1 MNGGVKQ
8 LLVMASFA
16 AAGCAA
22 APDQVE
28 VRPIGGPG
36 TKLRAADDPLAAAK
50 GQFAIGN
57 VGLALEGFRKAARE
71 NPNSAEAL
79 AGMAA
84 CYETM
89 GRDDLAEA
97 NYEAALA
104 LAPRNATLLSSLAAV
119 LARLGRGDD
128 AAAVRAE
135 VAQLNSAAAALD
147 QTSASDEP
155 PPASRQPAQTI
166 VVALPAPQLAA
177 PAAVAVRDGRRAERL
192 RAPDLAASEV
202 AVRSDPPATTEQ
214 VTVKLPA
221 PRLADQAGVS
231 LPSGSL
237 PVQGGSLDQQAGMT
251 VDLSPN
257 IPAPRLGNSA
267 GVKLGAVPLSMRPS
281 GLDQQVR
288 MTVDLSRDIP
298 APRLGDRASVSLPEL
313 PLPLRSGTLD
323 RHARMNV
330 DLTSDIPTPR
340 MGGRMAVT
348 LPADR
353 APRLERLSLG
363 EVALLTGS
371 GPVWRGQV
379 VARTPQKLTVR
390 WVPLTTAAAR
400 PNIRLLN
407 AARWQGLA
415 ARSRSYLFDRGWR
428 RIEIGDAGQ
437 ARDET
442 LVLYP
447 AAHAVI
453 GRRLAAQFGCRSRPV
468 QGGEVF
474 LVLLGRDSRLRPV
487 PLRG

>member
-104 LAPRNATLLSSLAAV
+104 LAPRNPTLLSSLAAV
-119 LARLGRGDD
+119 LARLGRGED

-147 QTSASDEP
+147 QTSASNEP

-237 PVQGGSLDQQAGMT
+237 PVQGGSLDQQ
-251 VDLSPN
+251 
-257 IPAPRLGNSA
+257 
-267 GVKLGAVPLSMRPS
+267 
-281 GLDQQVR
+281 VR

-353 APRLERLSLG
+353 APRLE
-363 EVALLTGS
+363 
-371 GPVWRGQV
+371 
-379 VARTPQKLTVR
+379 
-390 WVPLTTAAAR
+390 
-400 PNIRLLN
+400 
-407 AARWQGLA
+407 
-415 ARSRSYLFDRGWR
+415 
-428 RIEIGDAGQ
+428 
-437 ARDET
+437 
-442 LVLYP
+442 
-447 AAHAVI
+447 
-453 GRRLAAQFGCRSRPV
+453 
-468 QGGEVF
+468 
-474 LVLLGRDSRLRPV
+474 
-487 PLRG
+487 

>member
-97 NYEAALA
+97 KYEAALA
-104 LAPRNATLLSSLAAV
+104 LAPRNATLLSSLAGI
-119 LARLGRGDD
+119 LDRLGRGDD
-128 AAAVRAE
+128 AVGVRAE

-147 QTSASDEP
+147 QTPASDEP
-155 PPASRQPAQTI
+155 ASQPAQTI

-177 PAAVAVRDGRRAERL
+177 PAAVAVQDGRRAERL

-202 AVRSDPPATTEQ
+202 AVRSDPPAATEQ

-221 PRLADQAGVS
+221 PWLADQAGVS
-231 LPSGSL
+231 LRSGSL
-237 PVQGGSLDQQAGMT
+237 PVRGGSLDQQAGMT
-251 VDLSPN
+251 VDLSPD

-267 GVKLGAVPLSMRPS
+267 GVKLGAVPLSMRRS
-281 GLDQQVR
+281 DLDQQVR

-298 APRLGDRASVSLPEL
+298 APRLGDRASVSLRAL

-330 DLTSDIPTPR
+330 DLTNDIPTPR
-340 MGGRMAVT
+340 MGERSAVN

-379 VARTPQKLTVR
+379 VTRTPQKLTVR

-428 RIEIGDAGQ
+428 RIEIGDASQ

>member
-147 QTSASDEP
+147 QTSAS
-155 PPASRQPAQTI
+155 RQPAQTI

-214 VTVKLPA
+214 VT
-221 PRLADQAGVS
+221 
-231 LPSGSL
+231 
-237 PVQGGSLDQQAGMT
+237 
-251 VDLSPN
+251 
-257 IPAPRLGNSA
+257 
-267 GVKLGAVPLSMRPS
+267 
-281 GLDQQVR
+281 
-288 MTVDLSRDIP
+288 
-298 APRLGDRASVSLPEL
+298 
-313 PLPLRSGTLD
+313 
-323 RHARMNV
+323 
-330 DLTSDIPTPR
+330 
-340 MGGRMAVT
+340 
-348 LPADR
+348 
-353 APRLERLSLG
+353 
-363 EVALLTGS
+363 
-371 GPVWRGQV
+371 
-379 VARTPQKLTVR
+379 
-390 WVPLTTAAAR
+390 
-400 PNIRLLN
+400 
-407 AARWQGLA
+407 
-415 ARSRSYLFDRGWR
+415 
-428 RIEIGDAGQ
+428 
-437 ARDET
+437 
-442 LVLYP
+442 
-447 AAHAVI
+447 
-453 GRRLAAQFGCRSRPV
+453 
-468 QGGEVF
+468 
-474 LVLLGRDSRLRPV
+474 
-487 PLRG
+487 

>member
-36 TKLRAADDPLAAAK
+36 AKLRAADDPLAAAK

-71 NPNSAEAL
+71 NPTSAEAL

-97 NYEAALA
+97 KYEAALA
-104 LAPRNATLLSSLAAV
+104 LAPRNPTLLSSLAGV
-119 LARLGRGDD
+119 LDRLGRGND
-128 AAAVRAE
+128 AAEIRAE
-135 VAQLNSAAAALD
+135 VAQLGSAAAALD

-155 PPASRQPAQTI
+155 EAAPAQTI

-177 PAAVAVRDGRRAERL
+177 PAAVAVQDGRRAERL
-192 RAPDLAASEV
+192 HAAELAASAV
-202 AVRSDPPATTEQ
+202 AIRSDPPARAEQ

-221 PRLADQAGVS
+221 PRLADPAGVGLRS
-231 LPSGSL
+231 APLAVVSDT
-237 PVQGGSLDQQAGMT
+237 LDQQAGMT

-257 IPAPRLGNSA
+257 IPAPRLGGPA
-267 GVKLGAVPLSMRPS
+267 AVKLGAVPLSLRPS
-281 GLDQQVR
+281 SLDQQAR

-298 APRLGDRASVSLPEL
+298 APRLGERATVSLRAL
-313 PLPLRSGTLD
+313 PLPLRGGSLEP
-323 RHARMNV
+323 HVRMKV
-330 DLTSDIPTPR
+330 DLTSDVPAPR
-340 MGGRMAVT
+340 LGGRTPVN
-348 LPADR
+348 LSADR

-400 PNIRLLN
+400 PSIRLLN

-428 RIEIGDAGQ
+428 RMEIGDASQ

-453 GRRLAAQFGCRSRPV
+453 GRRLAAQFGCRARPV
-468 QGGEVF
+468 PGGEVF

-487 PLRG
+487 PPRG